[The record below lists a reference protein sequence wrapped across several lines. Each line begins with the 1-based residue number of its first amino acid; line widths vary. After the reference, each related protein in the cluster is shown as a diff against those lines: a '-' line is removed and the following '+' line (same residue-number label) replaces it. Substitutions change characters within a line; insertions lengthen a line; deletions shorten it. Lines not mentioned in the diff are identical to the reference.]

1 MHERRRV
8 LVVIDS
14 MEVGGSQR
22 QVQHLLDGLDKEQWQ
37 PELAYFR
44 CDSFL
49 VDAIR
54 RSGTP
59 VHYLPKR
66 SRLDLRF
73 LVAYARLL
81 RNGNYALVH
90 AYSLTAELWAL
101 LARALSGR
109 RPVLVAS
116 ERSSYR
122 HDRPA
127 WYWWL
132 KRVVLGRS
140 AAVIANSRAGAQ
152 STARR
157 TGMPEA
163 MFATIAN
170 DVALPPPIAA
180 DSRAASRE
188 SLGVPDGR
196 LLGLFVG
203 RLVPVKNV
211 ACLVRALGMLAPGQR
226 PWIALVGDG
235 PLRASIQQLATDCG
249 VAADLC
255 FLGERE
261 DATLLMQAADF
272 LVLPSHF
279 EGLSNALLE
288 AMAARCP
295 VIASAVGGSVELIRD
310 GQTGLL
316 FPSDDAGALA
326 AALARMEEPTLRSRL
341 AQAARQHVEQ
351 NHSQAALAVA
361 TAGVYER
368 CLRPANLADARVMA
382 RQQEQVK

>member
-1 MHERRRV
+1 M
-8 LVVIDS
+8 VIDS

-22 QVQHLLDGLDKEQWQ
+22 QVQHLLEGLDKEQWQ

-73 LVAYARLL
+73 LIAYARLL
-81 RNGNYALVH
+81 RDGNYALVH

-101 LARALSGR
+101 LARAFSGR

-116 ERSSYR
+116 ERSSVR

-132 KRVVLGRS
+132 KRIVLGRS
-140 AAVIANSRAGAQ
+140 AAVIANSRAGAH

-157 TGMPEA
+157 TGMPDA
-163 MFATIAN
+163 LFATIAN
-170 DVALPPPIAA
+170 DVALPPPMAA
-180 DSRAASRE
+180 DSRAATRE
-188 SLGVPDGR
+188 SIGAPNGR
-196 LLGLFVG
+196 LFGLFVG

-226 PWIALVGDG
+226 PWIAIVGDG
-235 PLRASIQQLATDCG
+235 PLRASIEQLAADCD
-249 VAADLC
+249 VASDLC

-261 DATLLMQAADF
+261 DATQLMEAADF

-295 VIASAVGGSVELIRD
+295 VIASAVGGSVELINN

-326 AALARMEEPTLRSRL
+326 AAIARMEEPALRSRL
-341 AQAARQHVEQ
+341 ADAARQHVEQ
-351 NHSQAALAVA
+351 HHSQAALAAA
-361 TAGVYER
+361 TAAVYER
-368 CLRPANLADARVMA
+368 CLRPASLADARVMA
-382 RQQEQVK
+382 HADRSR